1 MTERSIPSTCFGV
14 IGVGVMGEA
23 LLATLKRA
31 GAKNIC
37 FAEKREQ
44 RAEEISKTHG
54 AVLRSIADIGANCE
68 VILLVT
74 KPQDLEEALLELR
87 SQINPSSLVISF
99 VAGKKIGFISEK
111 IGSANVI
118 RVMPNT
124 PTLIGEGIS
133 AISGAPGVDPRE
145 LHFVEEILTIAGKTV
160 EVPEALQDAVTALSG
175 SGPAYFYAFTE
186 SMIDAGT
193 KLGLSL
199 ADATLL
205 AHQTFVG
212 AAKLLEKTGE
222 SATQLRKNV
231 TSPNGTTAA
240 ALKVFEAGGLET
252 LIAKAMIAARDR
264 SVELG

>member
-1 MTERSIPSTCFGV
+1 MTERSIPATCFGV

-23 LLATLKRA
+23 LLATLKRV

-37 FAEKREQ
+37 FAEKRED
-44 RAEEISKTHG
+44 RAEEITKTHG
-54 AVLRSIADIGANCE
+54 AKARSISDIGESCD

-74 KPQDLEEALLELR
+74 KPQDVESALHDLR
-87 SQINPSSLVISF
+87 SHIKPSTLVISF
-99 VAGKKIGFISEK
+99 VAGKKINFISERL
-111 IGSANVI
+111 GSTNVI

-133 AISGAPGVDPRE
+133 AISGGSGVDPRE
-145 LHFVEEILTIAGKTV
+145 LHFAREILNGAGKSI
-160 EVPEALQDAVTALSG
+160 EVPESLQDAVTSLSG

-186 SMIDAGT
+186 SMIEAGT
-193 KLGLSL
+193 ELGLSL

-205 AHQTFVG
+205 AHQTFIG

-222 SATQLRKNV
+222 SAAQLRKNV

-240 ALKVFEAGGLET
+240 ALKTFEDGGLEA
-252 LIAKAMIAARDR
+252 LVAKAMLAARDR